1 MRRQVLAV
9 ATALTCSAIFLA
21 GPAVLV
27 SGRADDG
34 SAKGKAP
41 GQDLFGLTKVVGL
54 HIEISADEYQ
64 AMQPPPPAAFGAPPP
79 APRPKRPGERES
91 ERNLF
96 GVEFSCGARPRPR
109 RAGPSRAWV
118 SAIRGT
124 LPTLRPRVA

>member
-41 GQDLFGLTKVVGL
+41 GADLFGLTKVVGL

-96 GVEFSCGARPRPR
+96 GVEFSWARGRD
-109 RAGPSRAWV
+109 
-118 SAIRGT
+118 RGGQD
-124 LPTLRPRVA
+124 LQGRGYPLFGERFLLCVRGWP